1 MLDIYILLLGCWTDN
16 IAPETRN
23 ISDQALASPPFF
35 FSHFYTRW
43 RPYIVSWMPNQL
55 RLAGNVGSTS
65 QALSYS
71 TSTVHTRERESTIL
85 YFSSSS
91 PFFFYLYFDNN
102 LRRCYVWAS
111 LCILY
116 NLNTISNGGKMYY
129 THNCWELH
137 YNLECFKKLLFL
149 FFQRKCDEEIRWNQ
163 LEKFL
168 IFFFFLSFM
177 F

>member
-23 ISDQALASPPFF
+23 ISDQALASPPF

-71 TSTVHTRERESTIL
+71 TSTVHTREREHHLIFL
-85 YFSSSS
+85 SSS

-149 FFQRKCDEEIRWNQ
+149 FFLFFSKEIRWRNS
-163 LEKFL
+163 LKSTWE
-168 IFFFFLSFM
+168 IPDFFLSFM